1 MTDPHVPLSVL
12 GSLLFTLMGPIA
24 MLPLFAGATAGADP
38 ALRRKIALLAFAI
51 SLGTLA
57 LAIFVGAAVMKGAGT
72 TPAALI
78 VAAGIL
84 LLATALKNL
93 LGGHEAPSGPPTPV
107 TLATALTPLA
117 IPGIVTPVGVAVLII
132 FVNFFPGGGNQA
144 AMLGVVAAIMAVN
157 LIAMLFAHTFMEK
170 IGPAPLV
177 VLGAVF
183 GVLQA
188 AMGMQ
193 FIFNGLAMTP
203 LLKG

>member
-1 MTDPHVPLSVL
+1 MTEAQVPLSVL

-24 MLPLFAGATAGADP
+24 MLPLFAGATAGADV

-51 SLGTLA
+51 SLGVFA

-78 VAAGIL
+78 IAAGII
-84 LLATALKNL
+84 LLATALKSL
-93 LGGHEAPSGPPTPV
+93 LGGHDAPSAQPAPV

-132 FVNFFPGGGNQA
+132 FASYFPGSANQVA
-144 AMLGVVAAIMAVN
+144 ILGVVAAIMVVN
-157 LIAMLFAHTFMEK
+157 LIAMLFAHSFMEK
-170 IGPAPLV
+170 VGFAPLM

-188 AMGMQ
+188 AMGLQ
-193 FIFNGLAMTP
+193 FILNGLMLTP
-203 LLKG
+203 LFKG